1 MLCNTFVVLFFREK
15 TEKKTNKKNGTGYT
29 DLNIK
34 SLISKLHIKIFI
46 ERKTRVG
53 KAYAY
58 EMLVIFKT

>member
-15 TEKKTNKKNGTGYT
+15 TEKKKKKNGTGYT